1 MQRSSRIKEDS
12 IEVANSLLEKIIENV
27 GNDDE
32 DADDDGVVGVE
43 EKASLLQQNLS
54 LSVTNDDG
62 DDGVVCAD
70 EKASLLEENLSLAE
84 MSTNSEEPMQD
95 RNPLVSWVEPKRGR
109 KIQTTSLLLKRKKKI
124 KRRPKKKLV
133 LRLRGGSYDEE
144 ENGGMDSNDEGMTLK
159 LAKRKPESSTE
170 EMGDRQAKKPRRRSW
185 SEFSNEA
192 NRQSVRS
199 LERPYSWQYWEQ
211 NRQTLR
217 PPPLESPRRPDL
229 AYMNMTVDEAQNEDG
244 IEHYD
249 PKDAY
254 RRTDAQIDVVKTAQR
269 DQRNVAGGIYQCL
282 EDGKENLYLH
292 IMKGAG
298 KLLGIKLVRVE
309 HHQKP
314 KVLFETFAEMK
325 YERYIQCSS
334 QRVRVN
340 LPEETETG
348 FIWYGHGGNRYLFSS
363 SVYEFCERV
372 DNNIHFSAVGCE
384 RITEAPGAS
393 QFLCS
398 NKSCGIIFW
407 HLSVM
412 FFHRLKPYH
421 FEKAGEEHFAV
432 MMMKSGGQVLLWTDQ
447 AGKQTRWARLEHSPA
462 FEKVEVFPGSLKR
475 IGYVV
480 AEGLLPQTNFSL
492 PAYSPMLRTWDEPQP
507 LERVPTTCNW

>member
-199 LERPYSWQYWEQ
+199 LERPYS
-211 NRQTLR
+211 
-217 PPPLESPRRPDL
+217 
-229 AYMNMTVDEAQNEDG
+229 
-244 IEHYD
+244 
-249 PKDAY
+249 
-254 RRTDAQIDVVKTAQR
+254 
-269 DQRNVAGGIYQCL
+269 
-282 EDGKENLYLH
+282 
-292 IMKGAG
+292 
-298 KLLGIKLVRVE
+298 
-309 HHQKP
+309 
-314 KVLFETFAEMK
+314 
-325 YERYIQCSS
+325 
-334 QRVRVN
+334 
-340 LPEETETG
+340 
-348 FIWYGHGGNRYLFSS
+348 
-363 SVYEFCERV
+363 
-372 DNNIHFSAVGCE
+372 
-384 RITEAPGAS
+384 
-393 QFLCS
+393 
-398 NKSCGIIFW
+398 
-407 HLSVM
+407 
-412 FFHRLKPYH
+412 
-421 FEKAGEEHFAV
+421 
-432 MMMKSGGQVLLWTDQ
+432 
-447 AGKQTRWARLEHSPA
+447 
-462 FEKVEVFPGSLKR
+462 
-475 IGYVV
+475 
-480 AEGLLPQTNFSL
+480 
-492 PAYSPMLRTWDEPQP
+492 
-507 LERVPTTCNW
+507 